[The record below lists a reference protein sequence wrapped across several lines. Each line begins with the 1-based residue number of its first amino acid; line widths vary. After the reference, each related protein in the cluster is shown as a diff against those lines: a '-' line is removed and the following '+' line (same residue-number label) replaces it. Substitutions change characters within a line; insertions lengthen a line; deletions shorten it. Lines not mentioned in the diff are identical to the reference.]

1 MFIHHL
7 FGFNGFLVPQYNQ
20 WISVIPYG
28 NQIALGC
35 KLCIPLFSFVSGYG
49 LYVSYINKS
58 HPRKGIILK
67 IVDFLIPFWL
77 VTFFIA
83 IPALDYLNKLNIRY
97 LPVSLFALL
106 HDDNMLYVSFTWYVK
121 VYLEYLLVLPIIKK
135 ISNSIHNIWQEGF
148 VFIVL
153 PVAVSFFLPD
163 SEDHFQG
170 IVIWILSSL
179 RILLVLLPSFHVG
192 TIYGKYKL
200 DISRLKI
207 FSELRA
213 SLSSVLIALVGM
225 AFSIIFIRAFMG
237 YYQVYWIAALV
248 FALSFDYI
256 YKNFNLY
263 PVKKILGFLGKYSY
277 EYWLISGM
285 FFLNTVEF
293 QWILFIPRISILILI
308 WAFIIMTPAVMLIQY
323 ISSREM
329 SHIIL

>member
-1 MFIHHL
+1 
-7 FGFNGFLVPQYNQ
+7 
-20 WISVIPYG
+20 
-28 NQIALGC
+28 
-35 KLCIPLFSFVSGYG
+35 
-49 LYVSYINKS
+49 
-58 HPRKGIILK
+58 
-67 IVDFLIPFWL
+67 
-77 VTFFIA
+77 
-83 IPALDYLNKLNIRY
+83 
-97 LPVSLFALL
+97 
-106 HDDNMLYVSFTWYVK
+106 MLYVSFTWYVK

-135 ISNSIHNIWQEGF
+135 ISNGIHNIWQEGL

-207 FSELRA
+207 FSELRS

-225 AFSIIFIRAFMG
+225 AFSIIFIRALMG
-237 YYQVYWIAALV
+237 YYQVYWITALV

-256 YKNFNLY
+256 YKSVNLY
-263 PVKKILGFLGKYSY
+263 PIKKMLGFLGKYSY

-308 WAFIIMTPAVMLIQY
+308 WAFIIVTPAVMLIQY
-323 ISSREM
+323 ISRKICSCIDKIAVWWNSTEIRINHLNIVNHNLPFRMVKKIFKDASNPIFFDKKHSIDEDRYKIFCILDN
-329 SHIIL
+329 SIIAI